1 MRSAPL
7 HARVPVICSAG
18 WSRARDFAADP
29 NIIPWGPDRH
39 ACPLVL
45 FPHGVTHSHN
55 LLLCC
60 QVPLVGYSGEQKFRE
75 ELDRQMPA
83 HDFDATKCHDLTLEE
98 KAEFTT
104 LKAMKKEA
112 HTVGVAVTVSKPI
125 PCAKCQG
132 VSLHWIAL
140 EHRFI
145 RLCFRHVE
153 GGFPTHAT
161 MRFTSSCAVA

>member
-1 MRSAPL
+1 M
-7 HARVPVICSAG
+7 HALS
-18 WSRARDFAADP
+18 
-29 NIIPWGPDRH
+29 
-39 ACPLVL
+39 VL

-55 LLLCC
+55 PLLCC

-140 EHRFI
+140 DHRYI
-145 RLCFRHVE
+145 RLCSRHPTSSVTLFRG
-153 GGFPTHAT
+153 GGFSYRRDHTLHFVLRRGRNLFCF
-161 MRFTSSCAVA
+161 RFTDGGR